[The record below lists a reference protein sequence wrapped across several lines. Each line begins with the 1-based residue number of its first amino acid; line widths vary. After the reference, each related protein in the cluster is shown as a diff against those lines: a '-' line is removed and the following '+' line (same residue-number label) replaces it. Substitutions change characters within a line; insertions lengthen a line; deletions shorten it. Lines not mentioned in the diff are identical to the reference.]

1 MSSINEKS
9 NNNKIVNSNEKK
21 SKNNKFISDR
31 LSEQITDENI
41 SNKTVKGSLYN
52 KQILLNANVTITA
65 ELGKSKIKIKDFLNF
80 SKGSML
86 VLDKCIQDSLDIFL
100 NGHLIA
106 SGEIVVLEN
115 TYGLRITDLKHDL
128 KSINIS
134 SEI

>member
-1 MSSINEKS
+1 MSSTKEKF
-9 NNNKIVNSNEKK
+9 NNKKIVNSNKKK
-21 SKNNKFISDR
+21 SKNNKFISDA
-31 LSEQITDENI
+31 LSEKITDQNI
-41 SNKTVKGSLYN
+41 SNETDKESLYK

-65 ELGKSKIKIKDFLNF
+65 QLGKSKIKIKDFLNF

-100 NGHLIA
+100 NGQLIA

-115 TYGLRITDLKHDL
+115 TYGLRITGLKNDLKF
-128 KSINIS
+128 INIS